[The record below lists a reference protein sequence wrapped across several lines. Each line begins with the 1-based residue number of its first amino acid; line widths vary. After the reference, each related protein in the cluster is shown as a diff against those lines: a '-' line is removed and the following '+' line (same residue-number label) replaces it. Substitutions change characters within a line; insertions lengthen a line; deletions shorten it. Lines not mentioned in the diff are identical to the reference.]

1 MDLWL
6 TALARAISVL
16 GNETALVALMLRMH
30 DAGGWAV
37 AALLAAGT
45 APMVLLAPLVGVLV
59 DRYDSRTLIVVS
71 GLGQAVVCA
80 VLAFASVPAVVLALV
95 TVNAVGSAVTGPTF
109 AALVRH
115 MSTKVARAN
124 SVQQGGNTVAL
135 LAGPA
140 VGGLLPGEAAL
151 LVDAGTFL
159 LLAGAGFVVRARRR
173 PTAEA
178 ATEGSAA
185 VLFTDRPLAVSTGL
199 QVVLILVGETVNV
212 AEVFLV
218 RDTFHAS
225 GTVYGL
231 LSTTFTAGVL
241 VGMAAGAA
249 VDTTDRILRAIPLAS
264 LGMTAAVALVAAMPG
279 LPGVFGL
286 FAVAGAGAGVLGV
299 SASTLVILRTPEHL
313 MGRVQAT
320 LNGVTRTAGVAALG
334 VGGLLTGL
342 LTPGAVFLV
351 AGGGGLLVTLAA
363 WPVFRAA
370 RSPRSPLAGP
380 TPARTPRRRAPRH
393 R

>member
-30 DAGGWAV
+30 ESGSWAV

-45 APMVLLAPLVGVLV
+45 APMVLLAPVVGVLV

-71 GLGQAVVCA
+71 SLGQAVVCG
-80 VLAFASVPAVVLALV
+80 VLAFTSAPAVVLGLV

-115 MSTKVARAN
+115 MSAKVARAN
-124 SVQQGGNTVAL
+124 SLQQGANTLAL

-140 VGGLLPGEAAL
+140 VGGLLPGAAAL

-159 LLAGAGFVVRARRR
+159 LLAGVGFAVRARRR
-173 PTAEA
+173 PSPASG
-178 ATEGSAA
+178 GSAA

-199 QVVLILVGETVNV
+199 QVVLILVGETVTV

-218 RDTFHAS
+218 RDTFQAS
-225 GTVYGL
+225 GTAYGL

-241 VGMAAGAA
+241 VGMAVGASL
-249 VDTTDRILRAIPLAS
+249 DTTDRILRAIPMAS
-264 LGMTAAVALVAAMPG
+264 LGMTAVVAAVAAMPA
-279 LPGVFGL
+279 LPGVFALLG
-286 FAVAGAGAGVLGV
+286 VAGIGAGVLGV
-299 SASTLVILRTPEHL
+299 ATSTLVILRTPEHL
-313 MGRVQAT
+313 MGRVQAAV
-320 LNGVTRTAGVAALG
+320 NGLTRTAGIAALG

-370 RSPRSPLAGP
+370 RSPRNPLDGVRAVWRP
-380 TPARTPRRRAPRH
+380 PRG
-393 R
+393 